1 MSEIKIQGLA
11 HVGLYVNDIEQS
23 LKFYEEKLDFKL
35 IHEAVNIIPEG
46 DVLVK
51 FIQNNSCILEL
62 VQLPFSIQRE
72 DGWFD
77 HISLAVH
84 NLDEMMAQLKEKG
97 IEFEPGSYTI
107 APHVFP
113 PKGSK
118 WVFFRGP
125 DGEHIELNESNGI

>member
-1 MSEIKIQGLA
+1 MSEIMLEGLA
-11 HVGLYVNDIEQS
+11 HVGLYVNDIECS
-23 LKFYEEKLDFKL
+23 VKFYEEKLGFKL
-35 IHEAVNIIPEG
+35 IHEAVNKIPEG

-51 FIQNNSCILEL
+51 FIRNNSCVLEL
-62 VQLPFSIQRE
+62 VQFPNGIKRE

-77 HISLAVH
+77 HIALSVKD
-84 NLDEMMAQLKEKG
+84 LDRMIEQLEAKG
-97 IEFEPGSYTI
+97 IEFESDTYTV

-125 DGEHIELNESNGI
+125 DGEHIELNERV